1 MRSVFI
7 LGDSISIQYGPHL
20 KKLVEGR
27 FAYDRKRG
35 EAEALA
41 DLDRPVGANGG
52 DSTMVLE
59 YLLTEQYKGV
69 SYDMLLLNCG
79 LHDIKTDPVTKEKQV
94 PLDQY
99 RRNLERI
106 ATVAR
111 QMARAVI
118 WVRTTDAVE
127 SIHNARSASFHR
139 YHDDVLA
146 YNAVADEVMGKY
158 GIPLLDLYSF
168 TRVFGESA
176 YRDHVHFT
184 EEVCRMQAA
193 YIAGY
198 LERFVQE
205 ADDDRE

>member
-1 MRSVFI
+1 MKSLFVI
-7 LGDSISIQYGPHL
+7 GDSISIQYGPYL

-27 FAYDRKRG
+27 FHYDRKRG

-52 DSTMVLE
+52 DSSMVLE
-59 YLLTEQYKGV
+59 YLLGEQSRGV
-69 SYDMLLLNCG
+69 RYDILLINCG
-79 LHDIKTDPVTKEKQV
+79 LHDIKTDPAAGGKQV

-99 RRNLERI
+99 RDNLEQI
-106 ATVAR
+106 AAVAR
-111 QMARAVI
+111 QMAQAVI

-139 YHDDVLA
+139 YHADVLA
-146 YNAVADEVMGKY
+146 YNEAADETMGKHR
-158 GIPLLDLYSF
+158 IPTLDLYAF

-176 YRDHVHFT
+176 YRDHVHYT
-184 EEVCRMQAA
+184 DEVCRLQAA

-205 ADDDRE
+205 TG